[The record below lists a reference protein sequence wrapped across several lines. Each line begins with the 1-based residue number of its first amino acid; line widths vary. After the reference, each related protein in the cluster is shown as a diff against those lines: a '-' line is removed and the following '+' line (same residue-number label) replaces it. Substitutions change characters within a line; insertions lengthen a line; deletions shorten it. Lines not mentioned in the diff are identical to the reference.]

1 MVPEIIDHIL
11 EKTMAQVKNL
21 SNFDKIEVFNAI
33 IERLETEKEDCM
45 RTEYWNENEKE
56 DRYE

>member
-11 EKTMAQVKNL
+11 EQTMAQVMNL
-21 SNFDKIEVFNAI
+21 SNLDKIEVFNAI
-33 IERLETEKEDCM
+33 IERLEIEKEDCM
-45 RTEYWNENEKE
+45 RTEYWNENENE